1 MGLFDSFKKFV
12 GEIFG
17 AIGDVLGYVLGIDPD
32 AADQY
37 KGQLINKNSNIG
49 KIPVIYGERLV
60 GGTRVFVSTGGNNKN
75 EYLYIALVLS
85 EGEVEEIGDVYIND
99 VISTDERYGISTEY
113 KSGGIAG
120 GLIERLLGGKI
131 TIEKYTGKDNQ
142 EATDL
147 FDGANDDWTSAHQ
160 LKGVAYLAVRVKYDQ
175 DLFTS
180 IPEIRAVVKGRKVY
194 DPRTQTTA
202 WSDNPALCLRDY
214 LTNAR
219 YGKGLPVSAIDE
231 NSIIQ
236 AANDCETLVTPY
248 NGAQQFQLFKYNAI
262 VDTGETLFDNVKKIL
277 ASMRGILPYSNGKY
291 SLLVDKDQQ
300 STFTL
305 NEDNILSE
313 IKVVSSSKEDKYN
326 QVTAKFP
333 NPEKRWELDTV
344 TYPDAGSTEETAFLT
359 EDNQQILSKE
369 ITLHNVTNIYRAK
382 DLARI
387 ACLASRKQSLTVSV
401 TCTTDALNIA
411 VGDIVTLEHESL
423 GWTGAAAQEFRV
435 MGMVLDDSGEVDL
448 TLQQYDSSIYPWVEQ
463 SEANQGPETTLPD
476 PYKTD
481 PIVNPVSTG
490 SAIINP
496 DGSTSYFYDVEWDAP
511 DDALVEYYLIEVNKT
526 QNGSTTLAAET
537 LQTQN
542 LSYRYVVSDTSIDY
556 GFTVI
561 AVNGAGTRSAPV
573 DITPVEVIVDTTPP
587 AQPTET
593 SVTGTFKQIIIE
605 WTNPTDSDFSHVEI
619 KRSADNNEV
628 NAAYISQISGE
639 RFIDGQFDGVVT
651 YYYWIRSVDNSG
663 NPSDW
668 LSVGGGTSLQLA
680 NNDFADG
687 VIIPDYLDT
696 STQAILTSVENYD
709 TDISNINTNITNLD
723 TDIQAVEL
731 DVSTRALDSDL
742 QNITQQL
749 DDNLTTASERL
760 LTMSLFASEQA
771 GIMRDAGIT
780 VDPDNG
786 SVSIQAVE
794 QLRTD
799 TDQQLTQVGLEIDAI
814 DGQLGLYAT
823 RTFVES
829 EIAEAQLDPTE
840 FTAFTDLQARV
851 NQAEIDIDAN
861 TASVTL
867 KADQTELDSLDVRLS
882 QAEIDID
889 GAEASIALKANQ
901 SDFTDLQTRITS
913 AEIQLDAID
922 APSITQ
928 TVVDVSNL
936 THRMANAEVQD
947 LNQLLEIYD
956 TRQTLQQDIAF
967 ARTQITADV
976 TDIRESIAT
985 QRTELGALID
995 ANSASLISEQT
1006 ARANADSAI
1015 TEDITQLRTDL
1026 TTAEGEITG
1035 NASAITSLDGRVTTA
1050 EGSITS
1056 QATDITSLQ
1065 SSVTD
1070 LETDTTA
1077 NATAISGL
1085 NTRVTSNETSITSQ
1099 STDITN
1105 LQTSLTTTQ
1114 GDVTNNANAI
1124 TTNATAI
1131 TNLDTRVTTA
1141 EGTITSQSTD
1151 ITNLQS
1157 SVTNLGTDTG
1167 NNATAI
1173 STLDTRVS
1181 QTETD
1186 ISTQSTAIT
1195 DLTTSVNEKII
1206 TFSQNDEPTQNLT
1219 TGDLW
1224 LDTNDNNKLYRYS
1237 GTEWVEVSDNRIA
1250 DTATALTQLTTTVTQ
1265 NGTDITAISQDVT
1278 ELRTDVNNNT
1288 SEIVSV
1294 AETASSET
1302 RASAKRLEQLVTG
1315 QAQTQLTEILNR
1327 ESNQEFLSSEVA
1339 IVRSDF
1345 NAVTQANLESIAQ
1358 TRTDLTALINGNS
1371 ADITS
1376 EQLTRASADQALA
1389 SDINSLRADLTTA
1402 EGNITGNA
1410 DATTLLTARVDVTEN
1425 DITSISADVTTLQSE
1440 LDIAESGVTANAGA
1454 ISALD
1459 TRVTSAEGSITSQA
1473 TDITEL
1479 ETDLTNANTN
1489 ITANSTAITNLDTR
1503 VTSTENTI
1511 TSQSTSITSLSS
1523 SVGDLETAVGDLETD
1538 TTANATAITG
1548 LSTTVTAQGTSISTN
1563 ATAISNLSTT
1573 VDGNTTNI
1581 STLQTTT
1588 DGIKGQY
1595 SVTINNN
1602 GTVSGFGLVSDIID
1616 GEPTSAFNV
1625 SADQFSITSSSV
1637 GEVWD
1642 SETSYSTGDTV
1653 YYLGV
1658 QYEAIRQ
1665 NSNKIPDANT
1675 EDWENTTSYPFTVY
1689 TADTVI
1695 EKGGQDIT
1703 IPKGVYIQDAFI
1715 QAASINTANIQDAA
1729 ITNAKIND
1737 LNASKINAGFISADR
1752 IESGSIDAKI
1762 ANIGWAKITDVSIV
1776 DADISNL
1783 TAEKITAGTLS
1794 SDRLSIDNATIDTN
1808 GNGQLI
1814 IKDLGVSTIKIADQ
1828 AVTIPSSTY
1837 SSGDVSI
1844 AQTTGAFN
1852 TTVQT
1857 VVYTSTGAPVQL
1869 NFVCGLDISVSF
1881 SGSVTVTFA
1890 LYRGNTLIQ
1899 EFVGSSGASD
1909 FETSVAIAYIDNNDT
1924 AGERTYTIKA
1934 RRTGGEGAIASK
1946 RSLTALEVKK

>member
-1 MGLFDSFKKFV
+1 MAWEIVIAILFAGASYVQAKKAQKKAKELTEGV
-12 GEIFG
+12 EANIES
-17 AIGDVLGYVLGIDPD
+17 
-32 AADQY
+32 
-37 KGQLINKNSNIG
+37 NS
-49 KIPVIYGERLV
+49 KEIPVVYGKRRV
-60 GGTRVFVSTGGNNKN
+60 GGVRVYIDTSRDKKHQ
-75 EYLYIALVLS
+75 YLYMVLAMA
-85 EGEVEEIGDVYIND
+85 EGEVESITDIKIDDVSIEDDRFNYD
-99 VISTDERYGISTEY
+99 GLLSERNLEF
-113 KSGGIAG
+113 
-120 GLIERLLGGKI
+120 EVFLGSDG
-131 TIEKYTGKDNQ
+131 Q
-142 EATDL
+142 EASTLIGNGVSYDYDRL
-147 FDGANDDWTSAHQ
+147 GEIYNDPFADQHERDAADPNRVLPWSSKHK
-160 LKGVAYLAVRVKYDQ
+160 LSGIAYLALKFKWDEGAY
-175 DLFTS
+175 TG
-180 IPEIRAVVKGRKVY
+180 IPDVTAVVKGRKVY
-194 DPRTQTTA
+194 DPRTSTTA
-202 WSDNPALCLRDY
+202 WSDNPALCIRDY
-214 LTNAR
+214 LTNER
-219 YGKGLPVSAIDE
+219 FGKGLPASAIDDVAF
-231 NSIIQ
+231 SQ
-236 AANDCETLVTPY
+236 AANDLDSFIAYPY
-248 NGAQQFQLFKYNAI
+248 QDSPEYQYLFRMNHV
-262 VDTGETLFDNVKKIL
+262 VDTSKKIMENL
-277 ASMRGILPYSNGKY
+277 NDMIIACRGFIPYSNGVY
-291 SLLVDKDQQ
+291 SLKIDQTSNSVLDIGPDQIISGIAVAGARKEDRFNQVKVNFFNASSNYKEDQAIYPEQNSTLYQQYLAEDEGEPLVDEIDLYSINNYYSAREMARLFLERSRQNMTIAFQ
-300 STFTL
+300 GT
-305 NEDNILSE
+305 SE
-313 IKVVSSSKEDKYN
+313 LINLEVGEVVSITHPTPAWTNKLFQVQEVALAFDGTVQITCIEYDAALYTYDTPEEEQPYVGTRLPDPN
-326 QVTAKFP
+326 QVEA
-333 NPEKRWELDTV
+333 
-344 TYPDAGSTEETAFLT
+344 
-359 EDNQQILSKE
+359 
-369 ITLHNVTNIYRAK
+369 ITN
-382 DLARI
+382 
-387 ACLASRKQSLTVSV
+387 LTVSAGAYIENDGK
-401 TCTTDALNIA
+401 TIGYL
-411 VGDIVTLEHESL
+411 DI
-423 GWTGAAAQEFRV
+423 
-435 MGMVLDDSGEVDL
+435 D
-448 TLQQYDSSIYPWVEQ
+448 
-463 SEANQGPETTLPD
+463 
-476 PYKTD
+476 
-481 PIVNPVSTG
+481 
-490 SAIINP
+490 
-496 DGSTSYFYDVEWDAP
+496 WDTP
-511 DDALVEYYLIEVNKT
+511 DDALVDRYELEISYSSKSEIIEIASESYRFKPTQDGVSYTVSVRSVNGLGIRSNWVEATAISSSIDTTAPSDPSSISLTAGFKQIELSWVNPTDDDFDLIEIKSNT
-526 QNGSTTLAAET
+526 ENNESTA
-537 LQTQN
+537 
-542 LSYRYVVSDTSIDY
+542 
-556 GFTVI
+556 TVI
-561 AVNGAGTRSAPV
+561 ASLRSDYYLHRLNANETRFYWLRALDRTGNASDWV
-573 DITPVEVIVDTTPP
+573 YGG
-587 AQPTET
+587 
-593 SVTGTFKQIIIE
+593 TGT
-605 WTNPTDSDFSHVEI
+605 T
-619 KRSADNNEV
+619 
-628 NAAYISQISGE
+628 E
-639 RFIDGQFDGVVT
+639 R
-651 YYYWIRSVDNSG
+651 
-663 NPSDW
+663 
-668 LSVGGGTSLQLA
+668 LLA
-680 NNDFADG
+680 NDFADG

-709 TDISNINTNITNLD
+709 TDISNINTSITNLD
-723 TDIQAVEL
+723 TDIEAVEL
-731 DVSTRALDSDL
+731 DLSTRALDSDL

-823 RTFVES
+823 RTFVEN

-867 KADQTELDSLDVRLS
+867 KADQTELDSLDVRVS

-936 THRMANAEVQD
+936 THRMADAEVQD

-1026 TTAEGEITG
+1026 TTAEGDITG

-1085 NTRVTSNETSITSQ
+1085 DTRVTSNETSITSQ

-1114 GDVTNNANAI
+1114 GDVTNNASAI

-1157 SVTNLGTDTG
+1157 SVTNLGTDTS

-1173 STLDTRVS
+1173 NTLDTRVS

-1206 TFSQNDEPTQNLT
+1206 TFSQDDEPTENLT
-1219 TGDLW
+1219 AGDLW
-1224 LDTNDNNKLYRYS
+1224 LDTDDNNKLYRYS

-1278 ELRTDVNNNT
+1278 ELRTDVNDNT

-1327 ESNQEFLSSEVA
+1327 ESNQDFLSSEVA

-1410 DATTLLTARVDVTEN
+1410 DATTLLTARVDVTES

-1440 LDIAESGVTANAGA
+1440 LDIAESSVSTNASA

-1459 TRVTSAEGSITSQA
+1459 TRVTSAEGGITSQA

-1503 VTSTENTI
+1503 VTSAESTI

-1523 SVGDLETAVGDLETD
+1523 SVGDLETAVGELETD

-1563 ATAISNLSTT
+1563 ATAISDLSTT
-1573 VDGNTTNI
+1573 VGGNTTNI

-1625 SADQFSITSSSV
+1625 SADQFFLSSATL
-1637 GEVWD
+1637 GELWD
-1642 SETSYSTGDTV
+1642 AEVRYYEGDTV
-1653 YYLGV
+1653 QFEGRT
-1658 QYEAIRQ
+1658 YEANNETIGE
-1665 NSNKIPDANT
+1665 SPDTFTDDWTDITYIP
-1675 EDWENTTSYPFTVY
+1675 FVVY
-1689 TADTVI
+1689 TQDTTVS
-1695 EKGGQDIT
+1695 KGGENVI
-1703 IPKGVYIQDAFI
+1703 IPKGVYIKDGFI
-1715 QAASINTANIQDAA
+1715 QNASITDANIQS
-1729 ITNAKIND
+1729 
-1737 LNASKINAGFISADR
+1737 LNAD
-1752 IESGSIDAKI
+1752 
-1762 ANIGWAKITDVSIV
+1762 
-1776 DADISNL
+1776 
-1783 TAEKITAGTLS
+1783 KITAGTIS
-1794 SDRLSIDNATIDTN
+1794 TSRLSIDGVTLDTDEN
-1808 GNGQLI
+1808 GKLI
-1814 IKDLGVSTIKIADQ
+1814 IKENGVTSNEISDNAVSDSASAYTAGNQLLSTAYTTIQSASIGVDPVSRDLVTTSFRIAST
-1828 AVTIPSSTY
+1828 
-1837 SSGDVSI
+1837 
-1844 AQTTGAFN
+1844 
-1852 TTVQT
+1852 
-1857 VVYTSTGAPVQL
+1857 
-1869 NFVCGLDISVSF
+1869 SVSNVIF
-1881 SGSVTVTFA
+1881 RIVKSYTFGSPPTPVENVIFESSSILASRGSNLYSYSIVDAQSGVSGSVVYKVEAKLSFAVT
-1890 LYRGNTLIQ
+1890 NP
-1899 EFVGSSGASD
+1899 VNASD
-1909 FETSVAIAYIDNNDT
+1909 
-1924 AGERTYTIKA
+1924 
-1934 RRTGGEGAIASK
+1934 
-1946 RSLTALEVKK
+1946 RSLTVTDLKR